1 MEGRES
7 DRAEAIL
14 AAAARVMAREG
25 YGGATV
31 AAVAEE
37 AGVSRGLLHYY
48 FESKDHLVARV
59 LRRNVGRSS
68 ELLRSIAGEASGPA
82 AFARR
87 LAEELRAVASA
98 EPALFTVLAVGL
110 SASRRSR
117 VIGEEL
123 RGLHAAFTRV
133 LEDAFGGWVEAGL
146 MPGDR
151 PLRGLAVLVTALVDG
166 LGLDLVAVEGLAS
179 EEEVWRAF
187 EEGLVRI
194 LG

>member
-7 DRAEAIL
+7 DRAERIL
-14 AAAARVMAREG
+14 EAAAWVMAREG

-68 ELLRSIAGEASGPA
+68 ELLRSIAEEAERPA

-87 LAEELRAVASA
+87 LAEELRGVASA
-98 EPALFTVLAVGL
+98 EPGLFTVLAVGL

-117 VIGEEL
+117 VIGDEL
-123 RGLHAAFTRV
+123 TELHARFSGV
-133 LEDAFGGWVEAGL
+133 LEAALRGWVESGL

-151 PLRGLAVLVTALVDG
+151 PLRGLAVFVTALVDG
-166 LGLDLVAVEGLAS
+166 LGLDLVAVEGLAD
-179 EEEVWRAF
+179 EEEVWTAF

-194 LG
+194 LA